1 MSLNMPF
8 DKVVEKIIA
17 ETGLS
22 KEEVHQRID
31 EKVKELGGLITLEG
45 AAHIIARELEINL
58 YDQQVMEQPKPTTI
72 NELLSGMNN
81 ISIRVLIKNVY
92 PIKTFTRKDG
102 TQGAVQNIVLVDKT
116 GKCRLVLW
124 DEQIRAFKE
133 LDFDRGDIIEIKGA
147 FVKESKFDEL
157 KELSLSS
164 RSQIDEPKDVNREQ
178 FPTSL
183 LKPKQISELKPELT
197 DVEIIGKIIAVGQI
211 NQFTRK
217 DNSEGQVASLEIA
230 DETGKIRVTLWDQKA
245 EEINNYVIDDII
257 RIVGGYTRQ
266 GIKNSLEIHLGRN
279 GYIKKEPDEQLDV
292 PEEILDS
299 QGELL
304 PKMKK
309 GGDPEE
315 IRFVDLEESM
325 NNISVI
331 GRVSGIS
338 TIREFTRGDGTKGQV
353 GSLMVKDNSG
363 PGRITLWG
371 NNTDYIKRIK
381 IGDVIRLEGAYVK
394 LGLKGEPEVHAGNTT
409 VIEINPEYLIDA
421 VPELDLKFIE
431 IDELIP
437 EQRDVNV
444 RAVVLRVQEM
454 RSFEKRDGSEGKV
467 LNIEIGDSSG
477 STRLVAWGKRAI
489 ELEDLEEG
497 RKVEILHGY
506 TKQGPQGIEL
516 HLGSL
521 STIRRL
527 KKTDAP
533 ELTTVATSVPLSQ
546 SSRGEA
552 KRVDMIDLA
561 DGEFSEIRGTVLKVY
576 ESRLY
581 YLSCP
586 NCRKKVI
593 EDEDG
598 NWLCKEHGVI
608 DEPSKTLYLPIALD
622 DGTGCVRV
630 TFFRDLA
637 EQLLDLPSETII
649 DEIEK
654 VGIQSV
660 IIKLEQRIKGRE
672 IIVRGRAKQ
681 NQYDDGMDLVASSF
695 SEFDPKAEIDR
706 MKSSLKV

>member
-58 YDQQVMEQPKPTTI
+58 YDEQAVEQPKPTTI
-72 NELLSGMNN
+72 DELLSGMNN
-81 ISIRVLIKNVY
+81 ISIRVMIKNVY
-92 PIKTFTRKDG
+92 PVKKFTRKDG
-102 TQGAVQNIVLVDKT
+102 TPGAVQNIVLVDKT

-133 LDFDRGDIIEIKGA
+133 LDFTRGDVIEIKGA

-164 RSQIDEPKDVNREQ
+164 RSNIDEPKNINQEQ
-178 FPTSL
+178 FPNAL
-183 LKPKQISELKPELT
+183 LKPKQISELTPELT
-197 DVEIIGKIIAVGQI
+197 DVEVIGKIIAVGQI
-211 NQFTRK
+211 NHFKRK

-230 DETGKIRVTLWDQKA
+230 DESGKIRVTLWDQRA
-245 EEINNYVIDDII
+245 EEIHNYKVDDII
-257 RIVGGYTRQ
+257 RIVGGYTRK
-266 GIKNSLEIHLGRN
+266 GIKDTLEIHLGRN
-279 GYIKKEPDEQLDV
+279 GYIRKEVDEELEI
-292 PEEILDS
+292 PEEIVDS
-299 QGELL
+299 QGTLL

-309 GGDPEE
+309 SGDPVE
-315 IRFVDLEESM
+315 IRFADLEESM

-338 TIREFTRGDGTKGQV
+338 TIREFTRSDGTKGYV
-353 GSLMVKDNSG
+353 GSLMVKDHSG

-371 NNTDYIKRIK
+371 NNTEYLKRVK
-381 IGDVIRLEGAYVK
+381 IGDVIRLESAYVK
-394 LGLKGEPEVHAGNTT
+394 LGLKGEPEVHAGNAT
-409 VIEINPEYLIDA
+409 VIEINPEYLVDA
-421 VPELDLKFIE
+421 VPELDLKHVE
-431 IDELIP
+431 INELEP
-437 EQRDVNV
+437 KQRDVNV
-444 RAVVLRVQEM
+444 RAVVIRVQEL
-454 RSFEKRDGSEGKV
+454 RSFEKSDGSEGKV

-477 STRLVAWGKRAI
+477 SARLVAWGKQAI

-497 RKVEILHGY
+497 RKIDILHGY
-506 TKQGPQGIEL
+506 TKQGQQGIEL

-527 KKTDAP
+527 GEGEAP
-533 ELTTVATSVPLSQ
+533 ELTSVVSSPSPSRSSQ
-546 SSRGEA
+546 EV
-552 KRVDMIDLA
+552 KRVDMVDLV
-561 DGEFSEIRGTVLKVY
+561 DGERSEIRGTILKVY
-576 ESRLY
+576 ESRLH

-593 EDEDG
+593 EDEEG
-598 NWLCKEHGVI
+598 NWLCKEHGIV
-608 DEPSKTLYLPIALD
+608 DEPGKTLYLPIALD

-637 EQLLDLPSETII
+637 EELLDLPSDTII
-649 DEIEK
+649 DEIEQI
-654 VGIQSV
+654 GIQSV

-681 NQYDDGMDLVASSF
+681 NDYDDGMDLVAYSF

-706 MKSSLKV
+706 IKGSLKV